1 MTMTETLEPVGNE
14 TGNTQGLAR
23 QLLEQAQAEGVELT
37 GPNGLLNQLTRDVL
51 ETALD
56 AELRGLEVPGR

>member
-1 MTMTETLEPVGNE
+1 MTETLGPVGNE